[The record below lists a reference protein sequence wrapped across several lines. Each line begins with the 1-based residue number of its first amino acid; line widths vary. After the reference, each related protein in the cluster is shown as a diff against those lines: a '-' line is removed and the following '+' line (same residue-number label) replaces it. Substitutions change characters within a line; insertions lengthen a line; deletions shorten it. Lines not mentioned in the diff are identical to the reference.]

1 MASGEHG
8 RVARL
13 LLGSV
18 ADYVVRAAR
27 CPVLII
33 PMHAHDQEA
42 HQTDAAPVKEISRT
56 TAA

>member
-18 ADYVVRAAR
+18 ADHVVRTAT

-33 PMHAHDQEA
+33 PVHAHGASQA
-42 HQTDAAPVKEISRT
+42 DAAAPAKEAART